1 MKKMLLALAAVMTMS
16 ANVMAQENNQEQ
28 VQQKEQRQRP
38 DQTEMV
44 KRRTQQMA
52 ERYKLN
58 ETQAAQ
64 LLELN
69 TRFAGKMGPT
79 MGGQRERGQRG
90 DRQASRPQQR
100 ERRQAPADSTVRQQ
114 KPQDKENAN
123 DRREEMR
130 KNREAYEKE
139 LQQIMT
145 EEQYK
150 TYKQDTERRGRQI
163 QGDRRGGR
171 GGDRRGQRATND

>member
-1 MKKMLLALAAVMTMS
+1 MKKMLLALIATMTMS
-16 ANVMAQENNQEQ
+16 ASVMAQGNNQEQ
-28 VQQKEQRQRP
+28 VQQREQRQRP

-44 KRRTQQMA
+44 KRRTERMV

-69 TRFAGKMGPT
+69 TRFTGKMGPM
-79 MGGQRERGQRG
+79 MGAQRERGQRG
-90 DRQASRPQQR
+90 ERQAYRPQQR
-100 ERRQAPADSTVRQQ
+100 ERRQAPADTTARQQ
-114 KPQDKENAN
+114 RPQDRENAN

-130 KNREAYEKE
+130 KNMEAYDKE

-150 TYKQDTERRGRQI
+150 AYKQDTERRGRQQ
-163 QGDRRGGR
+163 QGERRNRRGG
-171 GGDRRGQRATND
+171 DNRGQRGGE